1 MFKGE
6 RGKKMTAVRAIGM
19 GESNELTASA
29 DLLRSDSWCG
39 AARAKD
45 PAINQR
51 AGVVDVQH

>member
-1 MFKGE
+1 MFKTE
-6 RGKKMTAVRAIGM
+6 RGKAVMASWGIGM

-29 DLLRSDSWCG
+29 GLLRSDSSCG

-51 AGVVDVQH
+51 AAVVDVHH